1 MFTENRITVAARC
14 NECCCEIETEISVFS
29 LSSGK
34 IRAVCPNCGKSA
46 LEITLSQDGKVRL
59 LVPCVA
65 CPHPHP
71 FTLSAETMFTKE
83 IFLLQCSFTRLDICF
98 MGEKSKVKE
107 QLKKNGAE
115 LRAMMQESG
124 DEYIDESDQALIETM
139 RIIMSFIEECA
150 ENGKI
155 LCRCRNMKTAPG
167 VELQIDYDSVTLIC
181 KECGRRLVLS
191 VRDEELLDSFME
203 LGVLALDDEEF

>member
-34 IRAVCPNCGKSA
+34 IRAACPNCGKSA
-46 LEITLSQDGKVRL
+46 LEITLSTDGKVRL

-71 FTLSAETMFTKE
+71 FTLSAQTTFSKE
-83 IFLLQCSFTRLDICF
+83 IFVLQCSFTRLDICF

-107 QLKKNGAE
+107 ELKKNGEE
-115 LRAMMQESG
+115 LRAMMQSAEG
-124 DEYIDESDQALIETM
+124 YDDGYDTALLENM
-139 RIIMSFIEECA
+139 RIILSFIEECA
-150 ENGKI
+150 EGGNI

-167 VELQIDYDSVTLIC
+167 VEVEVSDDSVTLIC
-181 KECGRRLVLS
+181 KECGRRLKLS
-191 VRDEELLDSFME
+191 ASDTELLDTFME
-203 LGVLALDDEEF
+203 LGKLAIDDED